1 MRTSQL
7 HITNCFKIVG
17 MLLCFIFGVCSLA
30 FAQSDTSIANPIE
43 KYKPSK
49 RPTYKPKDRYGDEF
63 MDSRGKTP
71 FYNINPKNKKT
82 DVEISEDSKSYT
94 IDEKLN
100 EMELRAPTQMS
111 YEQYKQYQKKQ
122 TLKNFYTQKAKE
134 KEAQNPT
141 TSTRGLVPRVYI
153 NPSLDRIFGGNFIDV
168 KLNGSVL
175 LDFGYNIQSIDNP
188 SVPVNLRT
196 IGAFRFDQNIAM
208 NAQGKIGERLRLTI
222 NQDTRS
228 QFDFDNTIKIDYTSS
243 ETDIIQKIEA
253 GNVSMPLNNSLI
265 QGVNNLFGVKATL
278 KFGRLQIVGV
288 AANQRGRADEV
299 KVQGGAQIRKFEIR
313 STDYQDNQHYFLA
326 QFFRDNYEKALEST
340 PLINSGVMVTRVDVY
355 VTNRDNTSIELNN
368 IAGFMDLGE
377 KNPFNKE
384 DVLTGFTTGNFAD
397 NNANNLYQKLDDSQK
412 LGSRNA
418 DDFVN
423 LMGSP
428 TFSFENGNDYEL
440 VRNAKKL
447 DPSRFRFHPQ
457 LGYISLNSPLSRD
470 DVLAVAFEYTFRGV
484 RYKVGELLGDR
495 FPNSQLGTNLNTPQ
509 IDQFGQPLP
518 INPNQL
524 PVVPANKDLLF
535 LKLLRPSTIRTNIP
549 MWNLQ
554 MKNIYS
560 LGSTQISRENF
571 QFRVNYRNDR
581 TQLNNPMLNYGG
593 TKDDVFGG
601 IEGKPLIEVMNLD
614 KLNMSNDLQ
623 PDGNF
628 DFVDNATN
636 QTSAVGP
643 QNTAL
648 LPTLPNQGTA
658 PNTTQPQTTPQN
670 TNLNDPTQNINLT
683 IQTNKITAVTI
694 DPAYGRMIFP
704 VLEPFGGHLRKAFG
718 QDTISQPQLINQYI
732 FDEIYRNTKSD
743 VLQLAGKNKFFLIG
757 QLQSSSSDVIQFASF
772 GGSVDPSTV
781 KVFSGSVPLLI
792 NRDYIV
798 MPELGQIKIINPT
811 FLLPGQ
817 EIRIQTEKQDLFQV
831 RQRGFLGLR
840 ADYKVN
846 KDIAFGATYLSLS
859 ERPQISRV
867 SIGDEPVSNSIYGID
882 GTFKRESGFITK
894 LVDKLPILSTKEKST
909 IQFSGEFAKLN
920 TGSPSF
926 VEKNGQP
933 NYYLD
938 DFENSQTE
946 VNLGSSAPQIIW
958 RMSSVPKGLEGLTY
972 NENSNPIAI
981 GDNRARLAWYQVDF
995 TFYQQGGNTPD
1006 SITSED
1012 LTNHYI
1018 RAINQQAL
1026 FPGRDRQQIQLPEP
1040 VMDFAYYPEERG
1052 PYNYNTNLK
1061 PDGLLNNPRSNWAGI
1076 SRAVNNQDTDFDNA
1090 NYQYIE
1096 FWMMD
1101 PFINTPRGRV
1111 LDGRQ
1116 NKNNATGGRMEFHLG
1131 SVSEDVIKDGRQNFE
1146 QGLSVPNDINSSSS
1160 DLTPISRVTN
1170 QPYLTNAFG
1179 TQDGAR
1185 TAQDI
1190 GLEGLSDEQER
1201 DYFKSRFLDKLP
1213 TNLNAETRDLIINDP
1228 SNDNF
1233 KHYLDESYNLI
1244 NQTRSA
1250 KIAER
1255 YKLFNGLEK
1264 NSQETTGNI
1273 SKNNYNVPDNED
1285 LNQNNTLNDIEAYFK
1300 YKLDLRPG
1308 QLKVGSNFIINEV
1321 VETTDLN
1328 NNNTIDVDESVKWY
1342 LFRIPLREGFEKVGD
1357 IENFKSIRFLRMV
1370 LTDWAEPVIIR
1381 TAKLE
1386 LVASTWRPFLGDLS
1400 AKGLK
1405 QVIEPDDK
1413 VFTISQVNAEEN
1425 TQGVL
1430 NGNSPYVQ
1438 PPNFQRDRDLSNT
1451 INRRLNEHSLRL
1463 CVENLAYNDAR
1474 GAFKIYSTGSSG
1486 VNLINYEKLKMFVHA
1501 ETTDSFTKDSDASI
1515 FMRIG
1520 TDLTDNYYEIEIP
1533 LQFTN
1538 NSKLSTLNGKDI
1550 DNGNIINDKQE
1561 IWRKDNWFDFKL
1573 EDLSDAKVRR
1583 DSTKDVDR
1591 FQIFDAGFLLDSTR
1605 KNETKQRL
1613 YIRGTPNYANIQAV
1627 MIGIRNPKKLGG
1639 DRASKSLCIWANELR
1654 MSGFQNADGLAAT
1667 AKLNIKL
1674 ADFGNVTGTTR
1685 YATAG
1690 FGGLEQKVSQRL
1702 QETTHDYGANGN
1714 FAIEK
1719 LIPLNEKY
1727 FGLKL
1732 PLFASIDRKDITP
1745 RFDPLRP
1752 DVLTERSLNS
1762 RPDSIRTEYARLIE
1776 DQTLRRSISLT
1787 NVQKTKIKPGAKKH
1801 IYDVENLSATVAYSD
1816 INRSNVNIENYNSKN
1831 YRAGLGYN
1839 YNLSNSN
1846 IQPLKKVNGPF
1857 ASPYLK
1863 LVKEFNF
1870 SPLPTNITLRGDL
1883 DRTII
1888 RTQFSNGIETG
1899 RHNID
1904 GIIPTFEKRFL
1915 FNRNYAMSWNF
1926 TKSISFNYSANVNA
1940 IVDEPGGD
1948 INDELINASRPN
1960 FTKRDSVMFNLT
1972 RGGRT
1977 KNFVQNARINY
1988 KLPLDKFPLTSFLS
2002 ADASYNAGFNYNAG
2016 PAGRKTDSLG
2026 NTVQNNRDFTL
2037 NARADLSKIYNK
2049 VKFLS
2054 SLNMPPPQKTT
2065 PDPKDTS
2072 KKKPPAELRGLKFV
2086 ARLLTMVK
2094 SVNATYQQTEGT
2106 VLPGYKGK
2114 PRYFGLDDSQNNGS
2128 LYTEFLPFIVG
2139 SQDNRIYRDQDFA
2152 LQYMSRAQNLSNFVA
2167 QNRTNNINGRAT
2179 IEPFRDFRIQLDAKV
2194 SYTSAYQELFKYNPT
2209 LDTLNPK
2216 YNRFESLAPTQSG
2229 NFNISFMSISTFFVA
2244 DKSDNTNAVFNQFQT
2259 NRQFF
2264 LDRLLTGN
2272 TTYQNQ
2278 ETNNDTTNYKYDKN
2292 HQDVLIPAFLA
2303 AYSGKDAK
2311 TASVSPFP
2319 KIPLPNWRLDYAGLA
2334 NLIPAL
2340 KKIFPT
2346 ISITHAYS
2354 STYNVANF
2362 TSNGRYNNT
2371 DDIRKDFPFE
2381 YLNPSLP
2388 IEQVRQDS
2396 VNSFKN
2402 NFAPINIINSVSILD
2417 RFAPFLGINMK
2428 TKNNMN
2434 FRVEYKSDRNLTLSL
2449 ANAQINESRSSEF
2462 VFGYGYTKSNLKLPF
2477 LYRGRT
2483 IIIKNDVQFRVDIS
2497 FRDTKIT
2504 QRRLDQTPTVTQGV
2518 GTLRITPN
2526 IGYQLN
2532 QRLNIQIYCEYQLN
2546 MPKISTSF
2554 RQSTFQFGV
2563 RLRFSLS

>member
-1 MRTSQL
+1 MSKILR
-7 HITNCFKIVG
+7 HITNNFTKVG
-17 MLLCFIFGVCSLA
+17 TLICFIFGVCT
-30 FAQSDTSIANPIE
+30 FAIAQTDTTKTAPAQ

-49 RPTYKPKDRYGDEF
+49 RSTYKPKDRYGDEF
-63 MDSRGKTP
+63 MDPKGKTP
-71 FYNINPKNKKT
+71 FYDIGNKKAKT
-82 DVEISEDSKSYT
+82 DVQITEDGKSYT

-100 EMELRAPTQMS
+100 DVELRPPTQMT
-111 YEQYKQYQKKQ
+111 YEQFKEYQKRK
-122 TLKNFYTQKAKE
+122 TIKNFYAQKAKE
-134 KEAQNPT
+134 KEAQNPA
-141 TSTRGLVPRVYI
+141 TSNRGLVPRVYI
-153 NPSLDRIFGGNFIDV
+153 NPSLDRIFGGNYIDV

-175 LDFGYNIQSIDNP
+175 LDFGYNLQTIDNP
-188 SVPVNLRT
+188 AVPVNLRT

-208 NAQGKIGERLRLTI
+208 NAQGKIGERLRLSI

-265 QGVNNLFGVKATL
+265 QGAQNLFGVKATL
-278 KFGRLQIVGV
+278 KFGRLNIVGV

-299 KVQGGAQIRKFEIR
+299 KVQGGAQVRKFEIR
-313 STDYQDNQHYFLA
+313 STDYQDNQHYFLS
-326 QFFRDNYEKALEST
+326 QFFRDNYEKSLETT
-340 PLINSGVMVTRVDVY
+340 PVINSGVMITRVDVY

-368 IAGFMDLGE
+368 IAAFMDLGE

-384 DVLTGFTTGNFAD
+384 DIQFGTLNTGVAD
-397 NNANNLYQKLDDSQK
+397 NRANNLYEKLINSESA
-412 LGSRNA
+412 GTRNA
-418 DDFVN
+418 DDIVSVMSSSAFM
-423 LMGSP
+423 L
-428 TFSFENGNDYEL
+428 ENGNDYEL

-470 DVLAVAFEYTFRGV
+470 DVLAVAYEYSYRGV
-484 RYKVGELLGDR
+484 FYKVGEMIDDR
-495 FPNSQLGTNLNTPQ
+495 RTSSQTGTNLGAPTFNQ
-509 IDQFGQPLP
+509 NGQQFQQ
-518 INPNQL
+518 NPNQ
-524 PVVPANKDLLF
+524 VPITTVNKTLLF

-581 TQLNNPMLNYGG
+581 TQLNNPILNYGG
-593 TKDDVFGG
+593 TRDDVFGG

-643 QNTAL
+643 QNAAL
-648 LPTLPNQGTA
+648 QPTLPNPA
-658 PNTTQPQTTPQN
+658 TTQTPNQQTPTPQN
-670 TNLNDPTQNINLT
+670 TNLNDPNQNINLS
-683 IQTNKITAVTI
+683 IQTNKVTAVTI

-704 VLEPFGGHLRKAFG
+704 VLEPFGSHLRKSFG
-718 QDTISQPQLINQYI
+718 QDTLAQPQLINQYV

-757 QLQSSSSDVIQFASF
+757 QLQSSTSDVIQFASF
-772 GGSVDPSTV
+772 GGNVDPKFV
-781 KVFSGSVPLLI
+781 KVYSGATQLQE

-798 MPELGQIKIINPT
+798 MPELGQVRIINPT
-811 FLLPGQ
+811 YLLPGQ
-817 EIRIQTEKQDLFQV
+817 EVRVVADKQDLFQV

-867 SIGDEPVSNSIYGID
+867 AIGDEPVSNSIYGLD

-894 LVDKLPILSTKEKST
+894 LIDKLPVINTKEKST

-926 VEKNGQP
+926 VEKGGQP

-938 DFENSQTE
+938 DFENTQTPFP
-946 VNLGSSAPQIIW
+946 LGGSAPQNIW
-958 RMSSVPKGLEGLTY
+958 RIASVPKGLEGLNY

-995 TFYQQGGNTPD
+995 SFYQQTGNIPD
-1006 SITSED
+1006 SITAED
-1012 LTNHYI
+1012 LTNHYV
-1018 RAINQQAL
+1018 RSINQQAL
-1026 FPGRDRQQIQLPEP
+1026 FPGRDRQQLQTPEP
-1040 VMDFAYYPEERG
+1040 VFDLAFYPEERG
-1052 PYNYNTNLK
+1052 PYNYSSNLNQN
-1061 PDGLLNNPRSNWAGI
+1061 GLLTSPRNSWAGI
-1076 SRAVNNQDTDFDNA
+1076 TRAVNNQDTDFDNA
-1090 NYQYIE
+1090 NYQYLE

-1101 PFINTPRGRV
+1101 PFIATNRGRV
-1111 LDGRQ
+1111 LDGRL
-1116 NKNNATGGRMEFHLG
+1116 NKSNATGGRIEFHLG
-1131 SVSEDVIKDGRQNFE
+1131 SISEDAIKDGRQNFE
-1146 QGLSVPNDINSSSS
+1146 QGLSVPNNTNSPTT
-1160 DLTPISRVTN
+1160 DLTAVSRVTN

-1179 TQDGAR
+1179 TQEGAR
-1185 TAQDI
+1185 EAQDI
-1190 GLEGLSDEQER
+1190 GLEGLSDDQER
-1201 DYFKSRFLDKLP
+1201 GYFRSRFLDKIKSIVL
-1213 TNLNAETRDLIINDP
+1213 TETYNQIEADP

-1233 KHYLDESYNLI
+1233 KHYLDASYDNI
-1244 NQTRSA
+1244 NGRSA

-1255 YKLFNGLEK
+1255 YKLFNGQEK
-1264 NSQETTGNI
+1264 NSQESTGQTR
-1273 SKNNYNVPDNED
+1273 NNYNTPDNED

-1321 VETTDLN
+1321 TETVDFN
-1328 NNNTIDVDESVKWY
+1328 NNNALDADEAVKWY

-1357 IENFKSIRFLRMV
+1357 IENFKSIRFLRMA
-1370 LTDWAEPVIIR
+1370 LTDWAEPVVIR

-1400 AKGLK
+1400 GKGLK

-1438 PPNFQRDRDLSNT
+1438 PPGFQRDRDLSNT
-1451 INRRLNEHSLRL
+1451 VNRRLNEHSLRL
-1463 CVENLAYNDAR
+1463 CVDNLAYNDAR

-1486 VNLINYEKLKMFVHA
+1486 VNLINYDRMRMFVHA
-1501 ETTDSFTKDSDASI
+1501 ETSDIFTKDEDTRI

-1520 TDLTDNYYEIEIP
+1520 TDLTDNYYEVEIP
-1533 LQFTN
+1533 LDFTKN
-1538 NSKLSTLNGKDI
+1538 DKLSTLNGKEI
-1550 DNGNIINDKQE
+1550 DDGSILNDKLE

-1573 EDLSDAKVRR
+1573 EDLSTQKVRR
-1583 DSTKDVDR
+1583 DSTRDVDR
-1591 FQIFDAGFLLDSTR
+1591 FQIFDAGFLTDSTE
-1605 KNETKQRL
+1605 KNLTKQRL

-1627 MIGIRNPKKLGG
+1627 MIGIRNPKKQGG
-1639 DRASKSLCIWANELR
+1639 DRTSKSLCIWANELR

-1674 ADFGNVTGTTR
+1674 ADFGNVAGTTR

-1714 FAIEK
+1714 FAIDK
-1719 LIPLNEKY
+1719 LIPLNEKHI
-1727 FGLKL
+1727 GLKL
-1732 PLFASIDRKDITP
+1732 PLFVSIDRKDITP
-1745 RFDPLRP
+1745 RYDPLRP
-1752 DVLTERSLNS
+1752 DVLTRPSIEG
-1762 RPDSIRTEYARLIE
+1762 RPDSIRSEYAKLIE
-1776 DQTLRRSISLT
+1776 DQTLRRSVSLT
-1787 NVQKTKIKPGAKKH
+1787 NVQKIKVKPNAKKH

-1816 INRSNVNIENYNSKN
+1816 VNRANVNIQSYNSRN

-1839 YNLSNSN
+1839 YNLANSN
-1846 IQPLKKVNGPF
+1846 IQPLKKVDGPF
-1857 ASPYLK
+1857 KSPYLK
-1863 LVKEFNF
+1863 LIKEMNF
-1870 SPLPTNITLRGDL
+1870 SPLPASITLRGDL

-1888 RTQFSNGIETG
+1888 KTQYSNGIESG

-1948 INDELINASRPN
+1948 INDDLISSSRPN

-1977 KNFVQNARINY
+1977 KNFVQNARLNY

-2002 ADASYNAGFNYNAG
+2002 ADASYNAGFNFNAG
-2016 PAGRKTDSLG
+2016 AAGRKTDSLG
-2026 NTVQNNRDFTL
+2026 NTAQNNRDLTL
-2037 NARADLSKIYNK
+2037 NARADLAKIYNK

-2054 SLNMPPPQKTT
+2054 KLNQPPAPK
-2065 PDPKDTS
+2065 PVPNPKDTS
-2072 KKKPPAELRGLKFV
+2072 KKAPPPPELRGLKFV

-2114 PRYFGLDDSQNNGS
+2114 PRYFGLDDSQNEGS
-2128 LYTEFLPFIVG
+2128 LYTDFLPFILG
-2139 SQDNRIYRDQDFA
+2139 SQDNRIYRNPDFA
-2152 LQYMSRAQNLSNFVA
+2152 DKYMSKAQNLSNFVA

-2194 SYTSAYQELFKYNPT
+2194 SYTSAYQELFKYNT
-2209 LDTLNPK
+2209 TSDTSSPF
-2216 YNRFESLAPTQSG
+2216 YNRFESLAPTRSG
-2229 NFNISFMSISTFFVA
+2229 NYNISFMSIGTFFVA
-2244 DKSDNTNAVFNQFQT
+2244 DNSDNTNAVFNEFQS
-2259 NRQFF
+2259 NRNVI
-2264 LDRLLTGN
+2264 LERLKDGN
-2272 TTYQNQ
+2272 PTIEAQ
-2278 ETNNDTTNYKYDKN
+2278 ENGTQKTDFRYDKN

-2303 AYSGKDAK
+2303 AYSGKDATK
-2311 TASVSPFP
+2311 SGLSAFP
-2319 KIPLPNWRLDYAGLA
+2319 RIPLPNWRLDYAGLG
-2334 NLIPAL
+2334 NIFPGL
-2340 KKIFPT
+2340 KKIFPS

-2354 STYNVANF
+2354 STYNVGNF
-2362 TSNGRYNNT
+2362 TSNGKYNNT
-2371 DDIRKDFPFE
+2371 NDIRKDFPFE
-2381 YLNPSLP
+2381 YLNPSQP
-2388 IEQVRQDS
+2388 IGVAKPDS
-2396 VNSFKN
+2396 AADFKN
-2402 NFAPINIINSVSILD
+2402 NFAPINVINSVSIID
-2417 RFAPFLGINMK
+2417 RFTPFLGVNMK

-2434 FRVEYKSDRNLTLSL
+2434 FRVEYKTDRNVTLSI
-2449 ANAQINESRSSEF
+2449 ANSQINENRSSEF
-2462 VFGYGYTKSNLKLPF
+2462 VFGYGYTKANLKLPF
-2477 LYRGRT
+2477 MYRGRT
-2483 IIIKNDVQFRVDIS
+2483 IVIKNDVQFRVDIS
-2497 FRDTKIT
+2497 RRDSKIT
-2504 QRRLDQTPTVTQGV
+2504 QRRLDDSPVVTQGV
-2518 GTLRITPN
+2518 TTYQVTPN

-2532 QRLNIQIYCEYQLN
+2532 QRLNIQIYCEYRLTI
-2546 MPKISTSF
+2546 PKISTSF